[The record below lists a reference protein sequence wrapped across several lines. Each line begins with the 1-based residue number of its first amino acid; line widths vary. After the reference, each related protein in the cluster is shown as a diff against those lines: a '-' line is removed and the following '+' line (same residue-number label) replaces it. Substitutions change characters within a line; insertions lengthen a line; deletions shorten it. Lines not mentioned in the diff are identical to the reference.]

1 MMRITMRTMM
11 RTRNLIENAL
21 NDCVN
26 LVYLDLAYD
35 TSNFTLYFIQSMP
48 FLRYSDITAAKM

>member
-1 MMRITMRTMM
+1 MRTMM
-11 RTRNLIENAL
+11 STKNLIENAL